1 MVAKPKAFVFD
12 AYGTLFDVRSVLA
25 RCEESF
31 PGHGAALT
39 TLWRTKQLEY
49 SWQRALM
56 DRYVDFWQVTQDGL
70 RYACQTL
77 GLSLT
82 SEKTEHIMQS
92 YLTLEPYPE
101 TKAALEQLQDRPL
114 AILSNGSPSMLE
126 ALVKYNG
133 LSDKFT
139 HVISVDEAKTYKPHP
154 AVYRLVPARLSLPTG
169 EIGFVSANGWDA
181 AGAKAFGFQVFW
193 INRQKAPVE
202 ELGVKPDASVSS
214 LLELTG
220 F

>member
-1 MVAKPKAFVFD
+1 MAKPKAFVFD
-12 AYGTLFDVRSVLA
+12 AYGTLFEVRSVLA

-31 PGHGAALT
+31 PGHGAAIT

-49 SWQRALM
+49 SWQRSLM
-56 DRYVDFWQVTQDGL
+56 ERYVDFWQVTQEGL
-70 RYACQTL
+70 QYACRTL

-82 SEKTEHIMQS
+82 AEKTGHIMQS
-92 YLTLEPYPE
+92 YLMLEPYPE
-101 TKAALEQLQDRPL
+101 TKAALAQLQNWPL

-126 ALVKYNG
+126 ALVSYNG

-139 HVISVDEAKTYKPHP
+139 HVISVDEARIYKPHP
-154 AVYRLVPARLSLPTG
+154 AVYRLVPAKLGLPVE

-181 AGAKAFGFQVFW
+181 AGGKAFGFQVFW

-202 ELGVKPDASVSS
+202 ELGVKPDAIVSS
-214 LLELTG
+214 LLELVD